1 MHIIGTKTVA
11 LNADAGC
18 INLETLFGGQTPSAV
33 TVQANLEEGGVAC
46 KVYIRPSC
54 VDITTTLEKADT
66 GAVLSDMGT
75 WNEDAMR
82 KLLPGMK
89 YLAWSRYMGAVKT
102 AGTGGDL
109 LHITAYN

>member
-1 MHIIGTKTVA
+1 
-11 LNADAGC
+11 
-18 INLETLFGGQTPSAV
+18 
-33 TVQANLEEGGVAC
+33 
-46 KVYIRPSC
+46 
-54 VDITTTLEKADT
+54 
-66 GAVLSDMGT
+66 MGT